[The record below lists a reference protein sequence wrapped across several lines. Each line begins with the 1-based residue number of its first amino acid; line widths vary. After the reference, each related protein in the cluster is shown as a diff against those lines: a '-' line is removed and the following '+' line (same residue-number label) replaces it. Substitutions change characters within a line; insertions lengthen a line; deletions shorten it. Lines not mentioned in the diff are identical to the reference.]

1 MPPAMV
7 VTSSQP
13 SRPSRSGR
21 TRAAAG
27 SQPSAAPGCVP
38 ATRTDACR
46 RRLVVPEP
54 TSGGVCSR
62 SGLAKACQDRLG
74 TRPGRHRIFPW
85 SWALPVHVSVEH
97 DHAVYVEPNVW
108 VHHHLRCRR
117 RVRRQRPARAGLERL
132 AGSDQSGSGTW
143 CGADARVS
151 GRPTAC
157 SRNQNATAR
166 ARSDV
171 MANPNQPTLNPGVT
185 GPAVRR
191 LQRALRRGE
200 SRGLVVDG
208 AFGPKTEAAVRSL
221 QAGHDLV
228 VDGIVGPATWAAL
241 PDGGAMPLLRRG
253 SAGDVVMALQR
264 MLAAAASEG
273 WPSPGAADG
282 DFGPQTEAAVRGFQ
296 AWGGVVVDGVVGDQ
310 TWSVS
315 LNALGAT
322 LETSVG
328 LQYVVD

>member
-1 MPPAMV
+1 MAHPGRPGARPKLPGSPAV
-7 VTSSQP
+7 
-13 SRPSRSGR
+13 
-21 TRAAAG
+21 
-27 SQPSAAPGCVP
+27 
-38 ATRTDACR
+38 R
-46 RRLVVPEP
+46 RRLRLPDLASLDRPARHPRRRRRRRPWPRGRPHPQQSHAVRRHPPGPPPAQVRRARRSTSSR
-54 TSGGVCSR
+54 TSGCTTTFGAAVASDARDRPARDWSDPRDQINPDQVPGVEQM
-62 SGLAKACQDRLG
+62 LAYQDGRLPALG
-74 TRPGRHRIFPW
+74 TRTQP
-85 SWALPVHVSVEH
+85 
-97 DHAVYVEPNVW
+97 
-108 VHHHLRCRR
+108 
-117 RVRRQRPARAGLERL
+117 
-132 AGSDQSGSGTW
+132 
-143 CGADARVS
+143 
-151 GRPTAC
+151 
-157 SRNQNATAR
+157 AR

-171 MANPNQPTLNPGVT
+171 MANPNQPTLHPGLT

-221 QAGHDLV
+221 QAEHDLV

>member
-1 MPPAMV
+1 MAHPGRPGARPKLPGSPAV
-7 VTSSQP
+7 RRRLRLPDLASLDRPARHPRRRRRPWPRGRPHPQQSHPVRRHPHPGHRQPRYGVLCGLRRAERLGAPSPSVPP
-13 SRPSRSGR
+13 SRPTLETGPRGI
-21 TRAAAG
+21 G
-27 SQPSAAPGCVP
+27 
-38 ATRTDACR
+38 ATRGIR
-46 RRLVVPEP
+46 SIRL
-54 TSGGVCSR
+54 C
-62 SGLAKACQDRLG
+62 
-74 TRPGRHRIFPW
+74 
-85 SWALPVHVSVEH
+85 
-97 DHAVYVEPNVW
+97 
-108 VHHHLRCRR
+108 
-117 RVRRQRPARAGLERL
+117 
-132 AGSDQSGSGTW
+132 TW

-264 MLAAAASEG
+264 LLAAAASEG

-296 AWGGVVVDGVVGDQ
+296 AWGGVVVDGVGGDQ

-315 LNALGAT
+315 LNALGRPSGAMAST
-322 LETSVG
+322 PAVAVEHSPVRRSGPGPARPSVPRLES
-328 LQYVVD
+328 

>member
-1 MPPAMV
+1 
-7 VTSSQP
+7 
-13 SRPSRSGR
+13 
-21 TRAAAG
+21 
-27 SQPSAAPGCVP
+27 
-38 ATRTDACR
+38 
-46 RRLVVPEP
+46 
-54 TSGGVCSR
+54 
-62 SGLAKACQDRLG
+62 
-74 TRPGRHRIFPW
+74 
-85 SWALPVHVSVEH
+85 
-97 DHAVYVEPNVW
+97 
-108 VHHHLRCRR
+108 
-117 RVRRQRPARAGLERL
+117 
-132 AGSDQSGSGTW
+132 
-143 CGADARVS
+143 
-151 GRPTAC
+151 
-157 SRNQNATAR
+157 
-166 ARSDV
+166 

-221 QAGHDLV
+221 QAEHDLV

-328 LQYVVD
+328 LEYVVD